1 MAGLDL
7 ENRPW
12 YVALI
17 LGLFIA
23 GVAIWAAESQWLS
36 SIQQDIKR
44 LTGNLE
50 SLKQK
55 IREGKAAEAR
65 LPQFREEFARLD
77 AELQRLLRILPTQR
91 QTDELIKKIKALTEQ
106 GSFRFVAFEPQGFEK
121 KDFYSEWPI
130 RVSLEAGYHDLA
142 RFFDRLSKF
151 SRIIN
156 VESMALTAS
165 NRPGAY
171 TLGAGF
177 TMKTFIYGDV
187 SQGGGNQ

>member
-17 LGLFIA
+17 LGLVIA
-23 GVAIWAAESQWLS
+23 GVGIWGAESQWLS
-36 SIQQDIKR
+36 TIEKDIAR
-44 LTGNLE
+44 RTGELDN
-50 SLKQK
+50 LKQK
-55 IREGKAAEAR
+55 VREGKAAEAR

-121 KDFYSEWPI
+121 KDFYTEWAI
-130 RVSLEAGYHDLA
+130 RVSLETDFHDLA
-142 RFFDRLSKF
+142 RFFDRLAKF

-156 VESMALTAS
+156 VDSMSLMAS
-165 NRPGAY
+165 NRRGPY

-187 SQGGGNQ
+187 NQGGGNQ

>member
-1 MAGLDL
+1 MAGLNL
-7 ENRPW
+7 ENQPW

-17 LGLFIA
+17 LGVVIA
-23 GVAIWAAESQWLS
+23 GAGIWGAESQWLS
-36 SIQQDIKR
+36 GIQEEINRKN
-44 LTGNLE
+44 GELE
-50 SLKQK
+50 TLKQK
-55 IREGKAAEAR
+55 VREGKAAEAR

-77 AELQRLLRILPTQR
+77 AELQRLLRILPTQK

-106 GSFRFVAFEPQGFEK
+106 GSFRFVAFEPQGFQK

-156 VESMALTAS
+156 VDSMALSAV
-165 NRPGAY
+165 NKPGPY
-171 TLGAGF
+171 TLSAGF
-177 TMKTFIYGDV
+177 TMKTFIYGEV
-187 SQGGGNQ
+187 KPEGGAR

>member
-1 MAGLDL
+1 MAGLSL
-7 ENRPW
+7 ENQPW

-17 LGLFIA
+17 LGVVIA
-23 GVAIWAAESQWLS
+23 GAGIWGAESQWLS
-36 SIQQDIKR
+36 DIQEEINRK
-44 LTGNLE
+44 NAELE
-50 SLKQK
+50 TLKQK
-55 IREGKAAEAR
+55 VREGKAAEAR

-77 AELQRLLRILPTQR
+77 AELQRLLRILPTQK

-106 GSFRFVAFEPQGFEK
+106 GSFRFVAFEPQGFQK

-156 VESMALTAS
+156 VDSMALSAI
-165 NRPGAY
+165 NKPGPY
-171 TLGAGF
+171 TLSAGF
-177 TMKTFIYGDV
+177 TMKTFIYGEV
-187 SQGGGNQ
+187 KPEGGAR

>member
-1 MAGLDL
+1 MAGLNL
-7 ENRPW
+7 ENQPW

-17 LGLFIA
+17 LGVVIA
-23 GVAIWAAESQWLS
+23 GAGIWGAESQWLS
-36 SIQQDIKR
+36 GIQEEINRKN
-44 LTGNLE
+44 TELE
-50 SLKQK
+50 TLKQK
-55 IREGKAAEAR
+55 VREGKAAEAR

-77 AELQRLLRILPTQR
+77 AELQRLLRILPTQK

-106 GSFRFVAFEPQGFEK
+106 GSFRFVAFEPQGFQK

-156 VESMALTAS
+156 VDSMALSAI
-165 NRPGAY
+165 NKPGPY
-171 TLGAGF
+171 TLSAGF
-177 TMKTFIYGDV
+177 TMKTFIYGEV
-187 SQGGGNQ
+187 KPEGGAR

>member
-1 MAGLDL
+1 MAGLNL
-7 ENRPW
+7 ENQPW

-17 LGLFIA
+17 LGVVIA
-23 GVAIWAAESQWLS
+23 GAGIWGAESQWLS
-36 SIQQDIKR
+36 GIQEEINRKN
-44 LTGNLE
+44 TELE
-50 SLKQK
+50 TLKQK
-55 IREGKAAEAR
+55 VREGKAAEAR

-77 AELQRLLRILPTQR
+77 AELQRLLRILPTQK

-106 GSFRFVAFEPQGFEK
+106 GSFRFVAFEPQGFQK

-156 VESMALTAS
+156 VDSMALSAINKS
-165 NRPGAY
+165 GPY
-171 TLGAGF
+171 TLSAGF
-177 TMKTFIYGDV
+177 TMKTFIYGEV
-187 SQGGGNQ
+187 KPEGGAR

>member
-1 MAGLDL
+1 MAGLNL
-7 ENRPW
+7 ENQPW

-17 LGLFIA
+17 LGVVIA
-23 GVAIWAAESQWLS
+23 GAGIWGAESQWLS
-36 SIQQDIKR
+36 GIQEEINRK
-44 LTGNLE
+44 NAELE
-50 SLKQK
+50 TLKQK
-55 IREGKAAEAR
+55 VREGKAAEAR

-77 AELQRLLRILPTQR
+77 AELQRLLRILPTQK

-106 GSFRFVAFEPQGFEK
+106 GSFRFVAFEPQGFQK

-156 VESMALTAS
+156 VDSMALSAV
-165 NRPGAY
+165 NKPGPY
-171 TLGAGF
+171 TLSAGF
-177 TMKTFIYGDV
+177 TMKTFIYGEV
-187 SQGGGNQ
+187 KPEGGAR